1 MTSTI
6 RSTAA
11 RVLATGEATNAE
23 AQTLAGY
30 ALGSQPAQRTARSL
44 ADLKD
49 LLRKVD
55 GVEGQSERANE
66 IRAEMEKLK

>member
-1 MTSTI
+1 MTSI

-11 RVLATGEATNAE
+11 HVLATGEATGDE
-23 AQTLAGY
+23 AMTLAGY
-30 ALGSQPAQRTARSL
+30 ALGSQPEPRTARSL
-44 ADLKD
+44 SELKD

-55 GVEGQSERANE
+55 GVEGQTERANE

>member
-30 ALGSQPAQRTARSL
+30 ALGSQPEQRTTRSFEEL
-44 ADLKD
+44 RD

>member
-11 RVLATGEATNAE
+11 RVLATGEATDAE
-23 AQTLAGY
+23 TRTLAGY
-30 ALGSQPAQRTARSL
+30 ALGSQPESRTARSFEEL
-44 ADLKD
+44 RD